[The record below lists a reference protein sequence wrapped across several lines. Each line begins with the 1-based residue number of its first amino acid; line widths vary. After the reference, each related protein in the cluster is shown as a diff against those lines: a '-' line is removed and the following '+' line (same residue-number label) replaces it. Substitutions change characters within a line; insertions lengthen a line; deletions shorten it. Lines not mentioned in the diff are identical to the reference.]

1 MIRDILDYQL
11 FHIGD
16 YMVTVSLII
25 KIIVYLLVARFF
37 LWLVK
42 KTLLRQGQFRNLDS
56 GSRHALLQIVSY
68 VVWVVVIV
76 LGLESIG
83 VKVTILIASSA
94 ALLVG
99 IGLGLQQ
106 TFNDIFS
113 GIILLFEGSIKVD
126 DVLEV
131 GDDVVKVR
139 RIGLRASIVENRN
152 QIIMIMPNSRIVTDT
167 VINWSHTKKQ
177 SRFMINIGV
186 AYGTDVELVCA
197 ILIES
202 AKSHPS
208 CSLDREPLSRLVNF
222 GDSSLDFELYF
233 WTEKMF
239 EVEQTKSDIRK
250 IIVSKFKEHEVVI
263 PFPQRDLHFK
273 SNSTSTTPKD

>member
-1 MIRDILDYQL
+1 
-11 FHIGD
+11 
-16 YMVTVSLII
+16 
-25 KIIVYLLVARFF
+25 
-37 LWLVK
+37 
-42 KTLLRQGQFRNLDS
+42 
-56 GSRHALLQIVSY
+56 
-68 VVWVVVIV
+68 
-76 LGLESIG
+76 
-83 VKVTILIASSA
+83 
-94 ALLVG
+94 LVG

-186 AYGTDVELVCA
+186 AYGTDVELVCT
-197 ILIES
+197 ILTES
-202 AKSHPS
+202 AKTHPL

-273 SNSTSTTPKD
+273 SNSTSSTPKD